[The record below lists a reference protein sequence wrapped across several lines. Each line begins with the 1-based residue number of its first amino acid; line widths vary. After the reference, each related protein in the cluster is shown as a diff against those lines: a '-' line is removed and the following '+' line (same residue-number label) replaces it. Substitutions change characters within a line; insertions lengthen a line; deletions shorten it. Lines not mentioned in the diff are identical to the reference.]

1 MQIKHNVFQLFV
13 ALDQFLNVLIGM
25 IIEPSQKQWSDL
37 TLSAHTWIH
46 YTRGEWCWFYWLV
59 NHIFFWQNNHC
70 KEAYESE
77 AQRSH
82 LPPELRTNE
91 TIMR

>member
-1 MQIKHNVFQLFV
+1 M
-13 ALDQFLNVLIGM
+13 D
-25 IIEPSQKQWSDL
+25 
-37 TLSAHTWIH
+37 TL
-46 YTRGEWCWFYWLV
+46 YTRRMVLVYWLV
-59 NHIFFWQNNHC
+59 NHIFFWQENHC

-82 LPPELRTNE
+82 LPPELRTND

>member
-37 TLSAHTWIH
+37 T
-46 YTRGEWCWFYWLV
+46 RWFYWLV
-59 NHIFFWQNNHC
+59 NHIFFWQENHC

-82 LPPELRTNE
+82 LPPELRTND